1 MDFASSTRSAENRI
15 SWKGTLANSGA
26 PATFQGYGTE
36 QSRNG
41 R

>member
-1 MDFASSTRSAENRI
+1 MDFASSTRAAENRT
-15 SWKGTLANSGA
+15 SCKETLANSGA
-26 PATFQGYGTE
+26 PTTFQGYGTE